1 MNKKKNGFTLIEL
14 LVTIALMLSILGI
27 AIISLVSASNRKKEE
42 AWNSVKEQI
51 ETAAVEYLNSNEYL
65 FEGLS
70 DGGIASIP
78 LQTLV
83 ELDYINKVTDPRTGK
98 ALNECNYVEVTKSKY
113 KYNATYKDSDDKSC
127 TTGSELTITEPG
139 APTLNVD
146 VTELSIKKLISDTVW
161 YKDGAKFDAST
172 DKGASIKSC
181 YTTSD
186 SDCDPKNDN
195 SSLELDYT
203 GKSKISKIRACFK
216 ATNNSNKSTKKCVS
230 VSVDNTAPT
239 CTVSSSENG
248 WTKKDV
254 TITGECSDSGSGC
267 SSSKVTTTIKTEGK
281 KSYSPGVV
289 EDNLGHS
296 TTCGVQMVYIDK
308 TAPKITLTRNTG
320 SVTIKGE
327 ATDSLSGVASYSWD
341 SKSWTTYTKAASK
354 DDVPTYGK
362 QNTHRFYVKDKAGNL
377 AYKDIGGYKSCENTT
392 VYTSG
397 DDIAKAY
404 KWSNDSG
411 KTECKMN
418 NKLTM
423 TDVNGKKT
431 TTTGPYRRY
440 EFAEYECYCKV
451 DSYYKSKGKKYN
463 CGYAGNNN
471 ITKDTHAQNTDG
483 KYYSYIIYNNTN
495 STNGGLDSCNNK
507 NGVTVNTNV
516 QQICMNG
523 KVSGKT
529 EYHGWYWY
537 SYDPS
542 ATQRYANDTKN
553 FGWGWYINGSAKEKI
568 DVNTSIDKV
577 CAKACASKYK

>member
-42 AWNSVKEQI
+42 AWTSVKEQI
-51 ETAAVEYLNSNEYL
+51 ETAAVEYLSSNEYL

-70 DGGIASIP
+70 DETTASIP

-127 TTGSELTITEPG
+127 TTGSVLKITEPG

-146 VTELSIKKLISDTVW
+146 VTELSIKKLISNTVW

-172 DKGASIKSC
+172 DRGASITSC
-181 YTTSD
+181 YTTSN
-186 SDCDPKNDN
+186 SDCDPQNDN

-203 GKSKISKIRACFK
+203 GKSKISQIRACFK
-216 ATNNSNKSTKKCVS
+216 ATNSSNKSTKECVS
-230 VSVDNTAPT
+230 INVDNTAPT
-239 CTVSSSENG
+239 CAVSSNPNI
-248 WTKKDV
+248 WTNKDV
-254 TITGECSDSGSGC
+254 TITGKYSDSESGC

-281 KSYSPGVV
+281 KSYSPGTVT
-289 EDNLGHS
+289 DNLGHS
-296 TTCGVQMVYIDK
+296 TTCGTKTVYIDK
-308 TAPKITLTRNTG
+308 TAPKISLIRNNG
-320 SVTIKGE
+320 SVAINGE

-341 SKSWTTYTKAASK
+341 SKSWTPYTKAVSK
-354 DDVPTYGK
+354 NDVPTYGK
-362 QNTHRFYVKDKAGNL
+362 QNTHTFYVKDNAGNV
-377 AYKDIGGYKSCENTT
+377 ASKDIGGYKTCENTT

-404 KWSNDSG
+404 KWSNN
-411 KTECKMN
+411 TNECKMDK
-418 NKLTM
+418 KLTM
-423 TDVNGKKT
+423 TSTEGKT
-431 TTTGPYRRY
+431 TTITGPYRRY
-440 EFAEYECYCKV
+440 EFAEYECYCNV

-463 CGYAGNNN
+463 CGYAGKKN
-471 ITKDTHAQNTDG
+471 ITKDTHVPNSDG
-483 KYYSYIIYNNTN
+483 KYYSYIIYKN
-495 STNGGLDSCNNK
+495 SSDGLDSCNNK
-507 NGVTVNTNV
+507 NKVTVNTNV
-516 QQICMNG
+516 QRICING

-542 ATQRYANDTKN
+542 AKERDANDTKD
-553 FGWGWYINGSAKEKI
+553 FGWGWYINGSDKEKI
-568 DVNTSIDKV
+568 DINTSVNNV

>member
-42 AWNSVKEQI
+42 AWTSVKEQI
-51 ETAAVEYLNSNEYL
+51 ETAAVEYLSSNEYL

-70 DGGIASIP
+70 DETTASIP

-98 ALNECNYVEVTKSKY
+98 ALNECNYVEVTKSKH

-127 TTGSELTITEPG
+127 TTGSVLKITEPG

-146 VTELSIKKLISDTVW
+146 VTELSIKKLISNTVW

-172 DKGASIKSC
+172 DRGASITSC
-181 YTTSD
+181 YTTSN
-186 SDCDPKNDN
+186 SDCDPQNDN

-203 GKSKISKIRACFK
+203 GKSKISQIRACFK
-216 ATNNSNKSTKKCVS
+216 ATNGSSKSTKECVS
-230 VSVDNTAPT
+230 INVDNTAPT
-239 CTVSSSENG
+239 CAVSSNPNI
-248 WTKKDV
+248 WTNKDV
-254 TITGECSDSGSGC
+254 TITGKCSDSESGC
-267 SSSKVTTTIKTEGK
+267 SSSKVITTIKTEGK
-281 KSYSPGVV
+281 KSYSPGTVT
-289 EDNLGHS
+289 DNLGHS
-296 TTCGVQMVYIDK
+296 TTCGTKTVYIDK
-308 TAPKITLTRNTG
+308 TAPKISLIRNNG
-320 SVTIKGE
+320 SVAIKGE

-341 SKSWTTYTKAASK
+341 SKSWTPYTKAVSK
-354 DDVPTYGK
+354 NDVPTYGK
-362 QNTHRFYVKDKAGNL
+362 QNTHSFYVKDNAGNV
-377 AYKDIGGYKSCENTT
+377 ASKDIRGYKTCENTT

-404 KWSNDSG
+404 KWSNN
-411 KTECKMN
+411 TNECKKD
-418 NKLTM
+418 NKITM
-423 TDVNGKKT
+423 TSTEGKT
-431 TTTGPYRRY
+431 TTITGPYRRY

-463 CGYAGNNN
+463 CGYSGMKN
-471 ITKDTHAQNTDG
+471 ITKDTHVPNSDG
-483 KYYSYIIYNNTN
+483 KYYSYIIYKN
-495 STNGGLDSCNNK
+495 SSDGLDSCNNK
-507 NGVTVNTNV
+507 NKVTVNTNV
-516 QQICMNG
+516 QRICING

-542 ATQRYANDTKN
+542 AKERDANDTKD
-553 FGWGWYINGSAKEKI
+553 FGWGWYINGSDKEKI
-568 DVNTSIDKV
+568 DVNTSVNNV

>member
-42 AWNSVKEQI
+42 AWTSVKEQI
-51 ETAAVEYLNSNEYL
+51 ETAAVEYLSSNEYL

-70 DGGIASIP
+70 DETTASIP

-127 TTGSELTITEPG
+127 TTGSVLKITEPG
-139 APTLNVD
+139 VPTLNVD
-146 VTELSIKKLISDTVW
+146 VTELSIKKLIRSTVW

-172 DKGASIKSC
+172 DRGASITSC
-181 YTTSD
+181 YTTSN
-186 SDCDPKNDN
+186 SDCDPQNDN

-203 GKSKISKIRACFK
+203 GKSKISQIRACFK
-216 ATNNSNKSTKKCVS
+216 ATNSSSKSTKECVS
-230 VSVDNTAPT
+230 INVDNTAPT
-239 CTVSSSENG
+239 CAVSSNPNI
-248 WTKKDV
+248 WTNKDV
-254 TITGECSDSGSGC
+254 TITGKCSDSESGC
-267 SSSKVTTTIKTEGK
+267 SSSKVITTIKTEGK
-281 KSYSPGVV
+281 KSYSPGTVT
-289 EDNLGHS
+289 DNLGHS
-296 TTCGVQMVYIDK
+296 TTCGTKTVYIDK
-308 TAPKITLTRNTG
+308 TAPKISLIRNNG
-320 SVTIKGE
+320 SVAINGE

-341 SKSWTTYTKAASK
+341 RKSWASYTKAVSK
-354 DDVPTYGK
+354 NDVPTYGK
-362 QNTHRFYVKDKAGNL
+362 QNTHTFYVKDKAGNV
-377 AYKDIGGYKSCENTT
+377 ASKDIRGYKTCENTT

-404 KWSNDSG
+404 KWSNN
-411 KTECKMN
+411 TNECKKD
-418 NKLTM
+418 NKITM
-423 TDVNGKKT
+423 TSTEGKT
-431 TTTGPYRRY
+431 TTITGPYRRY

-463 CGYAGNNN
+463 CGYSGMKN
-471 ITKDTHAQNTDG
+471 ITKDTHVPNSDG
-483 KYYSYIIYNNTN
+483 KYYSYIIYKN
-495 STNGGLDSCNNK
+495 SSDGLDSCNNK
-507 NGVTVNTNV
+507 NKVTVNTNV
-516 QQICMNG
+516 QRICING
-523 KVSGKT
+523 KVSGKA

-542 ATQRYANDTKN
+542 AKERDANDTKD
-553 FGWGWYINGSAKEKI
+553 FGWGWYINGSDKEKI
-568 DVNTSIDKV
+568 DVNTSIDRV

>member
-27 AIISLVSASNRKKEE
+27 AIISLLSASNRKKEE
-42 AWNSVKEQI
+42 AWTSVKEQI
-51 ETAAVEYLNSNEYL
+51 ETAAVEYLSSNEYL

-70 DGGIASIP
+70 DEATASIP

-127 TTGSELTITEPG
+127 TTGSVLKITEPG

-146 VTELSIKKLISDTVW
+146 VTELSIKKLISNTVW

-172 DKGASIKSC
+172 DRGASITSC
-181 YTTSD
+181 YTTSN
-186 SDCDPKNDN
+186 SDCDPQNDN

-203 GKSKISKIRACFK
+203 GKSKISQIRACFK
-216 ATNNSNKSTKKCVS
+216 ATNSSSKSTKECVS
-230 VSVDNTAPT
+230 ISVDNTAPT
-239 CTVSSSENG
+239 CAVSSNPNI
-248 WTKKDV
+248 WTNKDV
-254 TITGECSDSGSGC
+254 TITGKCSDSESGC
-267 SSSKVTTTIKTEGK
+267 SSSKVITTIKTEGK
-281 KSYSPGVV
+281 KSYSPGTVT
-289 EDNLGHS
+289 DNLGHS
-296 TTCGVQMVYIDK
+296 TTCGTKTVYIDK
-308 TAPKITLTRNTG
+308 TAPKISLIRNNG
-320 SVTIKGE
+320 SVAIKGE

-341 SKSWTTYTKAASK
+341 SKSWTPYTKAVSK
-354 DDVPTYGK
+354 NDVPTYGK
-362 QNTHRFYVKDKAGNL
+362 QNTHSFYVKDNAGNV
-377 AYKDIGGYKSCENTT
+377 ASKDIRGYKTCENTT

-404 KWSNDSG
+404 KWSNN
-411 KTECKMN
+411 TNECKKD
-418 NKLTM
+418 NKITM
-423 TDVNGKKT
+423 TSTEGKT
-431 TTTGPYRRY
+431 TTITGPYRRY

-463 CGYAGNNN
+463 CGYSGMKN
-471 ITKDTHAQNTDG
+471 ITKDTHVPNSDG
-483 KYYSYIIYNNTN
+483 KYYSYIIYKN
-495 STNGGLDSCNNK
+495 SSDGLDSCNNK
-507 NGVTVNTNV
+507 NKVTVNTNV
-516 QQICMNG
+516 QRICING

-542 ATQRYANDTKN
+542 AKERDANDTKD
-553 FGWGWYINGSAKEKI
+553 FGWGWYINGSDKEKI
-568 DVNTSIDKV
+568 DVNTSVNNV

>member
-42 AWNSVKEQI
+42 AWTSVKEQI
-51 ETAAVEYLNSNEYL
+51 ETAAVEYLSSNEYL

-70 DGGIASIP
+70 DETTASIP

-127 TTGSELTITEPG
+127 TTGSVLKITEPG

-146 VTELSIKKLISDTVW
+146 VTELSIKKLISKTVW

-172 DKGASIKSC
+172 DRGASITSC
-181 YTTSD
+181 YTTSKG
-186 SDCDPKNDN
+186 DCEPQNDN

-203 GKSKISKIRACFK
+203 GKSKISQIRACFK
-216 ATNNSNKSTKKCVS
+216 STNSSNKSTKECVS
-230 VSVDNTAPT
+230 ISVDNTAPT
-239 CTVSSSENG
+239 CAVSSNPNI
-248 WTKKDV
+248 WTNKDV
-254 TITGECSDSGSGC
+254 TITGMCSDSQSGC
-267 SSSKVTTTIKTEGK
+267 RSSKVITTIKTEGK
-281 KSYSPGVV
+281 KSYSPGTVT
-289 EDNLGHS
+289 DNLGHS
-296 TTCGVQMVYIDK
+296 TTCGTKTVYIDK
-308 TAPKITLTRNTG
+308 TAPKISLIRNNG
-320 SVTIKGE
+320 SVAINGE

-341 SKSWTTYTKAASK
+341 SKSWTPYTKAVSK
-354 DDVPTYGK
+354 NDVPTYGK
-362 QNTHRFYVKDKAGNL
+362 QNTHTFYVKDNAGNV
-377 AYKDIGGYKSCENTT
+377 ASKDIGGYKTCENTT

-404 KWSNDSG
+404 KWSNN
-411 KTECKMN
+411 TNECKKD
-418 NKLTM
+418 NKITM
-423 TDVNGKKT
+423 TSTEGKT
-431 TTTGPYRRY
+431 TTITGPYRRY

-463 CGYAGNNN
+463 CGYSGMKN
-471 ITKDTHAQNTDG
+471 ITKDTHVPNSDG
-483 KYYSYIIYNNTN
+483 KYYSYIIYKN
-495 STNGGLDSCNNK
+495 SSDGLDSCNNK
-507 NGVTVNTNV
+507 NKVTVNTNV
-516 QQICMNG
+516 QRICING

-542 ATQRYANDTKN
+542 AKERDANDTKD
-553 FGWGWYINGSAKEKI
+553 FGWGWYINGSDKEKI
-568 DVNTSIDKV
+568 DINTSVNNV

>member
-42 AWNSVKEQI
+42 AWTSVKEQI
-51 ETAAVEYLNSNEYL
+51 ETAAVEYLSSNEYL

-70 DGGIASIP
+70 DETTASIP

-127 TTGSELTITEPG
+127 TTGSVLKITEPG

-146 VTELSIKKLISDTVW
+146 VTELSIKKLIRSTVW

-172 DKGASIKSC
+172 DRGASITSC
-181 YTTSD
+181 YTTSN
-186 SDCDPKNDN
+186 SDCDPQNDN

-203 GKSKISKIRACFK
+203 GKSKISQIRACFK
-216 ATNNSNKSTKKCVS
+216 ATNSSSKSTKECVS
-230 VSVDNTAPT
+230 INVDNTAPT
-239 CTVSSSENG
+239 CAVSSNPNI
-248 WTKKDV
+248 WTNKDV
-254 TITGECSDSGSGC
+254 TITGKCSDSESGC
-267 SSSKVTTTIKTEGK
+267 SSSKVITTIKTEGK
-281 KSYSPGVV
+281 KSYSPGTVT
-289 EDNLGHS
+289 DNLGHS
-296 TTCGVQMVYIDK
+296 TTCGTKTVYIDK
-308 TAPKITLTRNTG
+308 TAPKISLIRNNG
-320 SVTIKGE
+320 SVAINGE

-341 SKSWTTYTKAASK
+341 RKSWASYTKAVSK
-354 DDVPTYGK
+354 NDVPTYGK
-362 QNTHRFYVKDKAGNL
+362 QNTHTFYVKDKAGNV
-377 AYKDIGGYKSCENTT
+377 ASKDIRGYKTCENTT

-404 KWSNDSG
+404 KWSNN
-411 KTECKMN
+411 TNECKKD
-418 NKLTM
+418 NKITM
-423 TDVNGKKT
+423 TSTEGKT
-431 TTTGPYRRY
+431 TTITGPYRRY

-463 CGYAGNNN
+463 CGYSGMKN
-471 ITKDTHAQNTDG
+471 ITKDTHVPNSDG
-483 KYYSYIIYNNTN
+483 KYYSYIIYKN
-495 STNGGLDSCNNK
+495 SSDGLDSCNNK
-507 NGVTVNTNV
+507 NKVTVNTNV
-516 QQICMNG
+516 QRICING

-542 ATQRYANDTKN
+542 AKERDANDTKD
-553 FGWGWYINGSAKEKI
+553 FGWGWYINGSDKEKI
-568 DVNTSIDKV
+568 DVNTSVNNV

>member
-42 AWNSVKEQI
+42 AWTSVKEQI
-51 ETAAVEYLNSNEYL
+51 ETAAVEYLSSNEYL

-70 DGGIASIP
+70 DETTASIP

-127 TTGSELTITEPG
+127 TTGSVLKITEPG

-146 VTELSIKKLISDTVW
+146 VTELSIKKLIRSTVW

-172 DKGASIKSC
+172 DRGASITSC
-181 YTTSD
+181 YTTSN
-186 SDCDPKNDN
+186 SDCDPQNDN

-203 GKSKISKIRACFK
+203 GKSKISQIRACFK
-216 ATNNSNKSTKKCVS
+216 ATNSSSKSTKECVS
-230 VSVDNTAPT
+230 INVDNTAPT
-239 CTVSSSENG
+239 CAVSSNPNI
-248 WTKKDV
+248 WTNKDV
-254 TITGECSDSGSGC
+254 TITGKCSDSESGC
-267 SSSKVTTTIKTEGK
+267 SSSKVITTIKTEGK
-281 KSYSPGVV
+281 KSYSPGTVT
-289 EDNLGHS
+289 DNLGHS
-296 TTCGVQMVYIDK
+296 TTCGTKTVYIDK
-308 TAPKITLTRNTG
+308 TAPKISLIRNNG
-320 SVTIKGE
+320 SVAINGE

-341 SKSWTTYTKAASK
+341 RKSWASYTKAVSK
-354 DDVPTYGK
+354 NDVPTYGK
-362 QNTHRFYVKDKAGNL
+362 QNTHTFYVKDKAGNV
-377 AYKDIGGYKSCENTT
+377 ASKDIRGYKTCENTT

-404 KWSNDSG
+404 KWSNNMN
-411 KTECKMN
+411 ECKKD
-418 NKLTM
+418 NKITM
-423 TDVNGKKT
+423 TSTEGKT
-431 TTTGPYRRY
+431 TTITGPYRRY

-463 CGYAGNNN
+463 CGYSGMKN
-471 ITKDTHAQNTDG
+471 ITKDTHVPNSDG
-483 KYYSYIIYNNTN
+483 KYYSYIIYKN
-495 STNGGLDSCNNK
+495 SSDGLDSCNNK
-507 NGVTVNTNV
+507 NKVTVNTNV
-516 QQICMNG
+516 QRICING

-542 ATQRYANDTKN
+542 AKERDANDTKD
-553 FGWGWYINGSAKEKI
+553 FGWGWYINGSDKEKI
-568 DVNTSIDKV
+568 DVNTSVNNV

>member
-42 AWNSVKEQI
+42 AWTSVKEQI
-51 ETAAVEYLNSNEYL
+51 ETAAVEYLSSNEYL

-70 DGGIASIP
+70 DETTASIP

-127 TTGSELTITEPG
+127 TTGSVLKITEPG

-146 VTELSIKKLISDTVW
+146 VTELSIKKLISNTVW

-172 DKGASIKSC
+172 DRGASITSC
-181 YTTSD
+181 YTTSN
-186 SDCDPKNDN
+186 SDCDPQNDN

-203 GKSKISKIRACFK
+203 GKSKISQIRACFK
-216 ATNNSNKSTKKCVS
+216 ATNSSSKSTKECVS
-230 VSVDNTAPT
+230 INVDNTAPT
-239 CTVSSSENG
+239 CAVSSNPNI
-248 WTKKDV
+248 WTNKDV
-254 TITGECSDSGSGC
+254 TITGKCSDSESGC
-267 SSSKVTTTIKTEGK
+267 SSSKVITTIKTEGK
-281 KSYSPGVV
+281 KSYSPGTVT
-289 EDNLGHS
+289 DNLGHS
-296 TTCGVQMVYIDK
+296 TTCGTKTVYIDK
-308 TAPKITLTRNTG
+308 TAPKISLIRNNG
-320 SVTIKGE
+320 SIAIKGE

-341 SKSWTTYTKAASK
+341 SKSWTPYTKAVSK
-354 DDVPTYGK
+354 NDVPTYGK
-362 QNTHRFYVKDKAGNL
+362 QNTHTFYVKDNAGNV
-377 AYKDIGGYKSCENTT
+377 ASKDIRGYKTCENTT

-404 KWSNDSG
+404 KWSNN
-411 KTECKMN
+411 TNECKKD
-418 NKLTM
+418 NKITM
-423 TDVNGKKT
+423 TSTEGKT
-431 TTTGPYRRY
+431 TTITGPYRRY

-463 CGYAGNNN
+463 CGYSGMKN
-471 ITKDTHAQNTDG
+471 ITKDTHVPNSDG
-483 KYYSYIIYNNTN
+483 KYYSYIIYKN
-495 STNGGLDSCNNK
+495 SSDGLDSCNNK
-507 NGVTVNTNV
+507 NKVTVNTNV
-516 QQICMNG
+516 QRICING

-542 ATQRYANDTKN
+542 AKERDANDTKD
-553 FGWGWYINGSAKEKI
+553 FGWGWYINGSDKEKI
-568 DVNTSIDKV
+568 DINTSVNNV

>member
-42 AWNSVKEQI
+42 AWTSVKEQI
-51 ETAAVEYLNSNEYL
+51 ETAAVEYLSSNEYL

-70 DGGIASIP
+70 DETTASIP

-127 TTGSELTITEPG
+127 TTGSVLKITEPG

-146 VTELSIKKLISDTVW
+146 VTELSIKKLIRSTVW

-172 DKGASIKSC
+172 DRGASITSC
-181 YTTSD
+181 YTTSN
-186 SDCDPKNDN
+186 SDCDPQNDN

-203 GKSKISKIRACFK
+203 GKSKISQIRACFK
-216 ATNNSNKSTKKCVS
+216 ATNSSSKSTKQCVS
-230 VSVDNTAPT
+230 INVDNTAPT
-239 CTVSSSENG
+239 YAVSSNPNI
-248 WTKKDV
+248 WTNKDV
-254 TITGECSDSGSGC
+254 TITGKCSDSESGC
-267 SSSKVTTTIKTEGK
+267 SSSKVITTIKTEGK
-281 KSYSPGVV
+281 KSYSPGTVT
-289 EDNLGHS
+289 DNLGHS
-296 TTCGVQMVYIDK
+296 TTCGTKTVYIDK
-308 TAPKITLTRNTG
+308 TAPKISLIRNNG
-320 SVTIKGE
+320 SVAINGE

-341 SKSWTTYTKAASK
+341 RKSWASYTKAVSK
-354 DDVPTYGK
+354 NDVPTYGK
-362 QNTHRFYVKDKAGNL
+362 QNTHTFYVKDKAGNV
-377 AYKDIGGYKSCENTT
+377 ASKDIRGYKTCENTT

-404 KWSNDSG
+404 KWSNN
-411 KTECKMN
+411 TNECKKD
-418 NKLTM
+418 NKITM
-423 TDVNGKKT
+423 TSTEGKT
-431 TTTGPYRRY
+431 TTITGPYRRY

-463 CGYAGNNN
+463 CGYSGMKN
-471 ITKDTHAQNTDG
+471 ITKDTHVPNSDG
-483 KYYSYIIYNNTN
+483 KYYSYIIYKN
-495 STNGGLDSCNNK
+495 SSDGLDSCNNK
-507 NGVTVNTNV
+507 NKVTVNTNV
-516 QQICMNG
+516 QRICING
-523 KVSGKT
+523 KVSGKA

-542 ATQRYANDTKN
+542 AKERDANDTKD
-553 FGWGWYINGSAKEKI
+553 FGWGWYINGSDKEKI
-568 DVNTSIDKV
+568 DVNTSIDRV

>member
-42 AWNSVKEQI
+42 AWTSVKEQI
-51 ETAAVEYLNSNEYL
+51 ETAAVEYLSSNEYL

-70 DGGIASIP
+70 DETTASIP

-127 TTGSELTITEPG
+127 TTGSVLKITSPG

-146 VTELSIKKLISDTVW
+146 VTELSIKKLIRSTVW

-172 DKGASIKSC
+172 DRGASITSC
-181 YTTSD
+181 YTTSN
-186 SDCDPKNDN
+186 SDCDPQNDN

-203 GKSKISKIRACFK
+203 GKSKISQIRACFK
-216 ATNNSNKSTKKCVS
+216 ATNSSSKSTKECVS
-230 VSVDNTAPT
+230 INVDNTAPT
-239 CTVSSSENG
+239 CAVSSNPNI
-248 WTKKDV
+248 WTNKDV
-254 TITGECSDSGSGC
+254 TITGKCSDSESGC
-267 SSSKVTTTIKTEGK
+267 SSSKVITTIKTEGK
-281 KSYSPGVV
+281 KSYSPGTVT
-289 EDNLGHS
+289 DNLGHS
-296 TTCGVQMVYIDK
+296 TTCGTKTVYIDK
-308 TAPKITLTRNTG
+308 TAPKISLIRNNG
-320 SVTIKGE
+320 SVAINGE

-341 SKSWTTYTKAASK
+341 RKSWASYTKAVSK
-354 DDVPTYGK
+354 NDVPTYGK
-362 QNTHRFYVKDKAGNL
+362 QNTHTFYVKDKAGNV
-377 AYKDIGGYKSCENTT
+377 ASKDIRGYKTCENTT

-404 KWSNDSG
+404 KWSNN
-411 KTECKMN
+411 TNECKKD
-418 NKLTM
+418 NKITM
-423 TDVNGKKT
+423 TSTEGKT
-431 TTTGPYRRY
+431 TTITGPYRRY

-463 CGYAGNNN
+463 CGYSGMKN
-471 ITKDTHAQNTDG
+471 ITKDTHVPNSDG
-483 KYYSYIIYNNTN
+483 KYYSYIIYKN
-495 STNGGLDSCNNK
+495 SSDGLDSCNNK
-507 NGVTVNTNV
+507 NKVTVNTNV
-516 QQICMNG
+516 QRICING
-523 KVSGKT
+523 KVSGKA

-542 ATQRYANDTKN
+542 AKERDANDTKD
-553 FGWGWYINGSAKEKI
+553 FGWGWYINGSDKEKI
-568 DVNTSIDKV
+568 DVNTSIDRV

>member
-27 AIISLVSASNRKKEE
+27 AIISLLSASNRKKEE
-42 AWNSVKEQI
+42 AWTSVKEQI
-51 ETAAVEYLNSNEYL
+51 ETAAVEYLSSNEYL

-70 DGGIASIP
+70 DETTASIP

-127 TTGSELTITEPG
+127 TTGSVLKITEPG
-139 APTLNVD
+139 AQTLNVD
-146 VTELSIKKLISDTVW
+146 VTELSIKKLIRKTVW

-172 DKGASIKSC
+172 DRGASITSC
-181 YTTSD
+181 YTTSN
-186 SDCDPKNDN
+186 SDCDPQNDN

-203 GKSKISKIRACFK
+203 GKSKISQIRACFK
-216 ATNNSNKSTKKCVS
+216 ATNSSSKSTKECVS
-230 VSVDNTAPT
+230 INVDNTAPT
-239 CTVSSSENG
+239 CAVSSNPNI
-248 WTKKDV
+248 WTNKDV
-254 TITGECSDSGSGC
+254 TITGKCSDSESGC
-267 SSSKVTTTIKTEGK
+267 SSSKVITTIKTEGK
-281 KSYSPGVV
+281 KSYSPGTVT
-289 EDNLGHS
+289 DNLGHS
-296 TTCGVQMVYIDK
+296 TTCGTKTVYIDK
-308 TAPKITLTRNTG
+308 TAPKISLIRNNG
-320 SVTIKGE
+320 SVAINGE

-341 SKSWTTYTKAASK
+341 SKSWTPYTKAVSK
-354 DDVPTYGK
+354 NDVPTYGK
-362 QNTHRFYVKDKAGNL
+362 QNTHTFYVKDNAGNV
-377 AYKDIGGYKSCENTT
+377 ASKDIGGYKTCENTT

-404 KWSNDSG
+404 KWSNN
-411 KTECKMN
+411 TNECKKD
-418 NKLTM
+418 NKIIM
-423 TDVNGKKT
+423 TSTEGKT
-431 TTTGPYRRY
+431 TTITGPYRRY

-463 CGYAGNNN
+463 CGYSGMKN
-471 ITKDTHAQNTDG
+471 ITKDTHVPNSDG
-483 KYYSYIIYNNTN
+483 KYYSYIIYKN
-495 STNGGLDSCNNK
+495 SSDGLDSCNNK
-507 NGVTVNTNV
+507 NKVTVNTNV
-516 QQICMNG
+516 QRICING

-542 ATQRYANDTKN
+542 AKERDANDTKD
-553 FGWGWYINGSAKEKI
+553 FGWGWYINGSDKEKI
-568 DVNTSIDKV
+568 DVNTSVNNV

>member
-42 AWNSVKEQI
+42 AWTSVKEQI
-51 ETAAVEYLNSNEYL
+51 ETAAVEYLSSKEYL

-70 DGGIASIP
+70 DETTASIP

-127 TTGSELTITEPG
+127 TTGSVLKITEPG

-146 VTELSIKKLISDTVW
+146 VTELSIKKLISNTVW

-172 DKGASIKSC
+172 DRGASITSC
-181 YTTSD
+181 YTTSNG
-186 SDCDPKNDN
+186 DCDPQNDN

-203 GKSKISKIRACFK
+203 GKSKISQIRACFK
-216 ATNNSNKSTKKCVS
+216 ATNSSSKSTKECVS
-230 VSVDNTAPT
+230 INVDNTAPT
-239 CTVSSSENG
+239 CAVSSNPNI
-248 WTKKDV
+248 WTNKDV
-254 TITGECSDSGSGC
+254 TITGKCSDSESGC

-281 KSYSPGVV
+281 KSYSPGTVT
-289 EDNLGHS
+289 DNLGHS
-296 TTCGVQMVYIDK
+296 TTCGTKTVYIDK
-308 TAPKITLTRNTG
+308 TAPKISLIRNNG
-320 SVTIKGE
+320 SVAINGE

-341 SKSWTTYTKAASK
+341 SKSWTPYTKAVSK
-354 DDVPTYGK
+354 NDVPTYGK
-362 QNTHRFYVKDKAGNL
+362 QNTHSFYVKDNAGNV
-377 AYKDIGGYKSCENTT
+377 ASKDIRGYKTCENTT

-404 KWSNDSG
+404 KWSNN
-411 KTECKMN
+411 TNECKKD
-418 NKLTM
+418 NKITM
-423 TDVNGKKT
+423 TSTEGKT
-431 TTTGPYRRY
+431 TTITGPYRRY

-463 CGYAGNNN
+463 CGYSGMKN
-471 ITKDTHAQNTDG
+471 ITKDTHVPNSDG
-483 KYYSYIIYNNTN
+483 KYYSYIIYKN
-495 STNGGLDSCNNK
+495 SSDGLDSCNNK
-507 NGVTVNTNV
+507 NKVTVNTNV
-516 QQICMNG
+516 QRICING
-523 KVSGKT
+523 KVSGKA

-542 ATQRYANDTKN
+542 AKERDANDTKD
-553 FGWGWYINGSAKEKI
+553 FGWGWYINGSDKEKI
-568 DVNTSIDKV
+568 DINTSVNNV

>member
-42 AWNSVKEQI
+42 AWTSVKEQI
-51 ETAAVEYLNSNEYL
+51 ETAAVEYLSSNEYL

-70 DGGIASIP
+70 DETTASIP

-98 ALNECNYVEVTKSKY
+98 ALNECNYVEVTKSKH

-127 TTGSELTITEPG
+127 TTGSVLKITEPG

-146 VTELSIKKLISDTVW
+146 VTELSIKKLISNTVW

-172 DKGASIKSC
+172 DRGASITSC
-181 YTTSD
+181 YTTSN
-186 SDCDPKNDN
+186 SDCDPQNDN

-203 GKSKISKIRACFK
+203 GKSKISQIRACFK
-216 ATNNSNKSTKKCVS
+216 ATNSSSKSTKECVS
-230 VSVDNTAPT
+230 INVDNTAPT
-239 CTVSSSENG
+239 CAVSSNPNI
-248 WTKKDV
+248 WTNKDV
-254 TITGECSDSGSGC
+254 TITGKCSDSESGC
-267 SSSKVTTTIKTEGK
+267 SSSKVITTIKTEGK
-281 KSYSPGVV
+281 KSYSPGTVT
-289 EDNLGHS
+289 DNLGHS
-296 TTCGVQMVYIDK
+296 TTCGTKTVYIDK
-308 TAPKITLTRNTG
+308 TAPKISLIRNNG
-320 SVTIKGE
+320 SVAIKGE

-341 SKSWTTYTKAASK
+341 SKSWTPYTKAVSK
-354 DDVPTYGK
+354 NDVPTYGK
-362 QNTHRFYVKDKAGNL
+362 QNTHSFYVKDNAGNV
-377 AYKDIGGYKSCENTT
+377 ASKDIRGYKTCENTT

-404 KWSNDSG
+404 KWSNN
-411 KTECKMN
+411 TNECKKD
-418 NKLTM
+418 NKITM
-423 TDVNGKKT
+423 TSTEGKT
-431 TTTGPYRRY
+431 TTITGPYRRY

-463 CGYAGNNN
+463 CGYSGMKN
-471 ITKDTHAQNTDG
+471 ITKDTHVPNSDG
-483 KYYSYIIYNNTN
+483 KYYSYIIYKN
-495 STNGGLDSCNNK
+495 SSDGLDSCNNK
-507 NGVTVNTNV
+507 NKVTVNTNV
-516 QQICMNG
+516 QRICING

-542 ATQRYANDTKN
+542 AKERDANDTKD
-553 FGWGWYINGSAKEKI
+553 FGWGWYINGSDKEKI
-568 DVNTSIDKV
+568 DVNTSVNNV

>member
-42 AWNSVKEQI
+42 AWTSVKEQI
-51 ETAAVEYLNSNEYL
+51 ETAAVEYLSSNESL

-70 DGGIASIP
+70 DETTASIP

-127 TTGSELTITEPG
+127 TTGSVLKITEPG

-146 VTELSIKKLISDTVW
+146 VTELSIKKLIRSTVW

-172 DKGASIKSC
+172 DRGASITSC
-181 YTTSD
+181 YTTSN
-186 SDCDPKNDN
+186 SDCDPQNDN

-203 GKSKISKIRACFK
+203 GKSKISQIRACFK
-216 ATNNSNKSTKKCVS
+216 ATNSSSKSTKECVS
-230 VSVDNTAPT
+230 INVDNTAPT
-239 CTVSSSENG
+239 CAVSSNPNI
-248 WTKKDV
+248 WTNKDV
-254 TITGECSDSGSGC
+254 TITGKCSDSESGC
-267 SSSKVTTTIKTEGK
+267 SSSKVITTIKTEGK
-281 KSYSPGVV
+281 KSYSPGTVT
-289 EDNLGHS
+289 DNLGHS
-296 TTCGVQMVYIDK
+296 TTCGTKTVYIDK
-308 TAPKITLTRNTG
+308 TAPKISLIRNNG
-320 SVTIKGE
+320 SVAIKGE

-341 SKSWTTYTKAASK
+341 SKSWTPYTKAVSK
-354 DDVPTYGK
+354 NDVPTYGK
-362 QNTHRFYVKDKAGNL
+362 QNTHSFYVKDNAGNV
-377 AYKDIGGYKSCENTT
+377 ASKDIRGYKTCENTT

-404 KWSNDSG
+404 KWSNN
-411 KTECKMN
+411 TNECKKD
-418 NKLTM
+418 NKITM
-423 TDVNGKKT
+423 TSTEGKT
-431 TTTGPYRRY
+431 TTITGPYRRY

-463 CGYAGNNN
+463 CGYSGMKN
-471 ITKDTHAQNTDG
+471 ITKDTHVPNSDG
-483 KYYSYIIYNNTN
+483 KYYSYIIYKN
-495 STNGGLDSCNNK
+495 SSDGLDSCNNK
-507 NGVTVNTNV
+507 NKVTVNTNV
-516 QQICMNG
+516 QRICING

-542 ATQRYANDTKN
+542 AKERDANDTKD
-553 FGWGWYINGSAKEKI
+553 FGWGWYINGSDKEKI
-568 DVNTSIDKV
+568 DVNTSVNNV

>member
-42 AWNSVKEQI
+42 AWTSVKEQI
-51 ETAAVEYLNSNEYL
+51 ETAAVEYLSSNEYL

-70 DGGIASIP
+70 DETTASIP

-127 TTGSELTITEPG
+127 TTGSVLKITEPG

-146 VTELSIKKLISDTVW
+146 VTELSIKKLISKTVW

-172 DKGASIKSC
+172 DRGASITSC
-181 YTTSD
+181 YTTSN
-186 SDCDPKNDN
+186 SDCDPQNDN

-203 GKSKISKIRACFK
+203 GKSKISQIRACFK
-216 ATNNSNKSTKKCVS
+216 ATNSSSKSTKECVS
-230 VSVDNTAPT
+230 INVDNTAPT
-239 CTVSSSENG
+239 CAVSSNPNI
-248 WTKKDV
+248 WTNKDV
-254 TITGECSDSGSGC
+254 TITGKCSDSESGC
-267 SSSKVTTTIKTEGK
+267 SSSKVITTIKTEGK
-281 KSYSPGVV
+281 KSYSPGTVT
-289 EDNLGHS
+289 DNLGHS
-296 TTCGVQMVYIDK
+296 TTFGTKTVYIDK
-308 TAPKITLTRNTG
+308 TAPKISLIRNNG
-320 SVTIKGE
+320 SVAINGE
-327 ATDSLSGVASYSWD
+327 ATDSLSGVASYSLD
-341 SKSWTTYTKAASK
+341 SKSWTPYTKAVSK
-354 DDVPTYGK
+354 NDVPTYGK
-362 QNTHRFYVKDKAGNL
+362 QNTHTFYVKDNAGNV
-377 AYKDIGGYKSCENTT
+377 ASKDIGGYKTCENTT

-404 KWSNDSG
+404 KWSNN
-411 KTECKMN
+411 TNECKKD
-418 NKLTM
+418 NKIIM
-423 TDVNGKKT
+423 TSTEGKT
-431 TTTGPYRRY
+431 TTITGPYRRY

-463 CGYAGNNN
+463 CGYSGMKN
-471 ITKDTHAQNTDG
+471 ITKDTHVPNSDG
-483 KYYSYIIYNNTN
+483 KYYSYIIYKN
-495 STNGGLDSCNNK
+495 SSDGLDSCNNK
-507 NGVTVNTNV
+507 NKVTVNTNV
-516 QQICMNG
+516 QRICING

-542 ATQRYANDTKN
+542 AKERDANDTKD
-553 FGWGWYINGSAKEKI
+553 FGWGWYINGSDKEKI
-568 DVNTSIDKV
+568 DVNTSVNNV

>member
-42 AWNSVKEQI
+42 AWTSVKEQI
-51 ETAAVEYLNSNEYL
+51 ETAAVEYLSSNEYL

-70 DGGIASIP
+70 DETTASIP

-127 TTGSELTITEPG
+127 TTGSVLKITEPG

-146 VTELSIKKLISDTVW
+146 VTELSIKKLISNTVW
-161 YKDGAKFDAST
+161 YKYGAKFDAST
-172 DKGASIKSC
+172 DRGASITSC
-181 YTTSD
+181 YTTSNG
-186 SDCDPKNDN
+186 DCDPQNDN

-203 GKSKISKIRACFK
+203 GKSKISQIRACFK
-216 ATNNSNKSTKKCVS
+216 ATNSSSKSTKECVS
-230 VSVDNTAPT
+230 INVDNTAPT
-239 CTVSSSENG
+239 CAVSSNPNI
-248 WTKKDV
+248 WTNKDV
-254 TITGECSDSGSGC
+254 TITGKCSDSESGC
-267 SSSKVTTTIKTEGK
+267 SSSKVITTIKTEGK
-281 KSYSPGVV
+281 KSYSPGTVT
-289 EDNLGHS
+289 DNLGHS
-296 TTCGVQMVYIDK
+296 TTCGTKTVYIDK
-308 TAPKITLTRNTG
+308 TAPKISLIRNNG
-320 SVTIKGE
+320 SVAIKGE

-341 SKSWTTYTKAASK
+341 SKSWTPYTKAVSK
-354 DDVPTYGK
+354 NDVPTYGK
-362 QNTHRFYVKDKAGNL
+362 QNTHSFYVKDNAGNV
-377 AYKDIGGYKSCENTT
+377 ASKDIRGYKTCENTT

-404 KWSNDSG
+404 KWSNN
-411 KTECKMN
+411 TNECKKD
-418 NKLTM
+418 NKITM
-423 TDVNGKKT
+423 TSTEGKT
-431 TTTGPYRRY
+431 TTITGPYRRY

-463 CGYAGNNN
+463 CGYSGMKN
-471 ITKDTHAQNTDG
+471 ITKDTHVPNSDG
-483 KYYSYIIYNNTN
+483 KYYSYIIYKN
-495 STNGGLDSCNNK
+495 SSDGLDSCNNK
-507 NGVTVNTNV
+507 NKVTVNTNV
-516 QQICMNG
+516 QRICING

-542 ATQRYANDTKN
+542 AKERDANDTKD
-553 FGWGWYINGSAKEKI
+553 FGWGWYINGSDKEKI
-568 DVNTSIDKV
+568 DVNTSVNNV

>member
-27 AIISLVSASNRKKEE
+27 AIISLLSASNRKKDE
-42 AWNSVKEQI
+42 AWTSVKEQI
-51 ETAAVEYLNSNEYL
+51 ETAAVEYLSSNEYL

-70 DGGIASIP
+70 DETTASIP

-98 ALNECNYVEVTKSKY
+98 ALNECNYVEVTKSKH

-127 TTGSELTITEPG
+127 ITGSVLKITEPG

-146 VTELSIKKLISDTVW
+146 VTELSIKKLINKTVW

-172 DKGASIKSC
+172 DRGASITSC
-181 YTTSD
+181 YTTSKD
-186 SDCDPKNDN
+186 DCEPQNDN

-203 GKSKISKIRACFK
+203 GKSKISQIRACFK
-216 ATNNSNKSTKKCVS
+216 ATNSSNKSTKECVS
-230 VSVDNTAPT
+230 INVDNTVPT
-239 CTVSSSENG
+239 CTVSSNPNV
-248 WTKKDV
+248 WTNKDV
-254 TITGECSDSGSGC
+254 TITGKCSDSQSGC
-267 SSSKVTTTIKTEGK
+267 SSSNVTTTIKTEGK
-281 KSYSPGVV
+281 NSYSPGTVT
-289 EDNLGHS
+289 DNLGHS
-296 TTCGVQMVYIDK
+296 TTCGTKTVYIDK
-308 TAPKITLTRNTG
+308 TAPKISLIRNNG
-320 SVTIKGE
+320 SVAIKGE

-341 SKSWTTYTKAASK
+341 SKSWTPYTKAVSK
-354 DDVPTYGK
+354 NDVPTYGK
-362 QNTHRFYVKDKAGNL
+362 QNTHSFYVKDNAGNV
-377 AYKDIGGYKSCENTT
+377 ASKDIRGYKTCENTT

-404 KWSNDSG
+404 KWSNN
-411 KTECKMN
+411 TNECEKD
-418 NKLTM
+418 NKITM
-423 TDVNGKKT
+423 TSTEGKT
-431 TTTGPYRRY
+431 TTITGPYRRY

-463 CGYAGNNN
+463 CGYSGNKN
-471 ITKDTHAQNTDG
+471 ITKDTHVPNSDG
-483 KYYSYIIYNNTN
+483 KYYSYIIYKN
-495 STNGGLDSCNNK
+495 SSDGLDSCNNK
-507 NGVTVNTNV
+507 NKVTVNTNV
-516 QQICMNG
+516 QRICING

-542 ATQRYANDTKN
+542 AKERDANDTKD
-553 FGWGWYINGSAKEKI
+553 FGWGWYINGSDKEKI
-568 DVNTSIDKV
+568 DVNTSVNNV

>member
-42 AWNSVKEQI
+42 AWTSVKEQI
-51 ETAAVEYLNSNEYL
+51 ETAAVEYLSSNEYL

-70 DGGIASIP
+70 DETTASIP

-127 TTGSELTITEPG
+127 TTGSVLKITEPG

-146 VTELSIKKLISDTVW
+146 VTELSIKKLISKTVW
-161 YKDGAKFDAST
+161 YKDCAKFDAST
-172 DKGASIKSC
+172 DRGASITSC
-181 YTTSD
+181 YTTSN
-186 SDCDPKNDN
+186 SDCDPQNDN

-203 GKSKISKIRACFK
+203 GKSKISQIRACFK
-216 ATNNSNKSTKKCVS
+216 ATNSSSKSTKECVS
-230 VSVDNTAPT
+230 INVDNTAPT
-239 CTVSSSENG
+239 CAVSSNPNI
-248 WTKKDV
+248 WTNKDV
-254 TITGECSDSGSGC
+254 TITGKCSDSESGC
-267 SSSKVTTTIKTEGK
+267 SSSKVITTIKTEGK
-281 KSYSPGVV
+281 KSYSPGTVT
-289 EDNLGHS
+289 DNLGHS
-296 TTCGVQMVYIDK
+296 TTCGTKTVYIDK
-308 TAPKITLTRNTG
+308 TAPKISLIRNNG
-320 SVTIKGE
+320 SVAINGE

-341 SKSWTTYTKAASK
+341 SKSWTPYTKAVSK
-354 DDVPTYGK
+354 NDVPTYGK
-362 QNTHRFYVKDKAGNL
+362 QNTHTFYVKDNAGNV
-377 AYKDIGGYKSCENTT
+377 ASKDIGGYKTCENTT

-404 KWSNDSG
+404 KWSNN
-411 KTECKMN
+411 TNECKKD
-418 NKLTM
+418 NKIIM
-423 TDVNGKKT
+423 TSTEGKT
-431 TTTGPYRRY
+431 TTITGPYRRY

-463 CGYAGNNN
+463 CGYSGMKN
-471 ITKDTHAQNTDG
+471 ITKDTHVPNSDG
-483 KYYSYIIYNNTN
+483 KYYSYIIYKN
-495 STNGGLDSCNNK
+495 SSDGLDSCNNK
-507 NGVTVNTNV
+507 NKVTVNTNV
-516 QQICMNG
+516 QRICING

-542 ATQRYANDTKN
+542 AKERDANDTKD
-553 FGWGWYINGSAKEKI
+553 FGWGWYINGSDKEKI
-568 DVNTSIDKV
+568 DVNTSVNNV

>member
-27 AIISLVSASNRKKEE
+27 AIISLLSASNRKKEE
-42 AWNSVKEQI
+42 AWTSVKEQI
-51 ETAAVEYLNSNEYL
+51 ETAAVEYLSSNEYL

-70 DGGIASIP
+70 DETTASIP

-127 TTGSELTITEPG
+127 TTGSVLKITEPG

-146 VTELSIKKLISDTVW
+146 VTELSIKKLISNTVW

-172 DKGASIKSC
+172 DRGASITSC
-181 YTTSD
+181 YTTSNG
-186 SDCDPKNDN
+186 DCDPQNDN

-203 GKSKISKIRACFK
+203 GKSKISQIRACFK
-216 ATNNSNKSTKKCVS
+216 ATNSSSKSTKECVS
-230 VSVDNTAPT
+230 INVDNTAPT
-239 CTVSSSENG
+239 CAVSSNPNI
-248 WTKKDV
+248 WTNKDV
-254 TITGECSDSGSGC
+254 TITGKCSDSESGC

-281 KSYSPGVV
+281 KSYSPGTVT
-289 EDNLGHS
+289 DNLGHS
-296 TTCGVQMVYIDK
+296 TTCGTKTVYIDK
-308 TAPKITLTRNTG
+308 TAPKISLIRNNG
-320 SVTIKGE
+320 SVAINGE

-341 SKSWTTYTKAASK
+341 SKSWTPYTKAVSK
-354 DDVPTYGK
+354 NDVPTYGK
-362 QNTHRFYVKDKAGNL
+362 QNTHSFYVKDNAGNV
-377 AYKDIGGYKSCENTT
+377 ASKDIRGYKTCENTT

-404 KWSNDSG
+404 KWSNN
-411 KTECKMN
+411 TNECKKD
-418 NKLTM
+418 NKITM
-423 TDVNGKKT
+423 TSTEGKT
-431 TTTGPYRRY
+431 TTITGPYRRY

-463 CGYAGNNN
+463 CGYSGMKN
-471 ITKDTHAQNTDG
+471 ITKDTHVPNSDG
-483 KYYSYIIYNNTN
+483 KYYSYIIYKN
-495 STNGGLDSCNNK
+495 SSDGLDSCNNK
-507 NGVTVNTNV
+507 NKVTVNTNV
-516 QQICMNG
+516 QRICING

-542 ATQRYANDTKN
+542 AKERDANDTKD
-553 FGWGWYINGSAKEKI
+553 FGWGWYINGSDKEKI
-568 DVNTSIDKV
+568 DVNTSVNNV

>member
-42 AWNSVKEQI
+42 AWTSVKEQI
-51 ETAAVEYLNSNEYL
+51 ETAAVEYLSSNEYL

-70 DGGIASIP
+70 DETTASIP

-127 TTGSELTITEPG
+127 TTGSVLKITEPG

-146 VTELSIKKLISDTVW
+146 VTELSIKKLIRSTVW

-172 DKGASIKSC
+172 DRGASITSC
-181 YTTSD
+181 YTTSN
-186 SDCDPKNDN
+186 SDCDPQNDN

-203 GKSKISKIRACFK
+203 GKSKISQIRACFK
-216 ATNNSNKSTKKCVS
+216 ATNSSSKSTKECVS
-230 VSVDNTAPT
+230 INVDNTAPT
-239 CTVSSSENG
+239 CAVSSNPNI
-248 WTKKDV
+248 WTNKDV
-254 TITGECSDSGSGC
+254 TITGKCSDSESGC
-267 SSSKVTTTIKTEGK
+267 SSSKVITTIKTEGK
-281 KSYSPGVV
+281 KSYSPGTVT
-289 EDNLGHS
+289 DNLGHS
-296 TTCGVQMVYIDK
+296 TTCGTKTVYIDK
-308 TAPKITLTRNTG
+308 TAPKISLIRNNG
-320 SVTIKGE
+320 SVAINGE

-341 SKSWTTYTKAASK
+341 RKSWASYTKAVSK
-354 DDVPTYGK
+354 NDVPTYGK
-362 QNTHRFYVKDKAGNL
+362 QNTHTFYVKDKAGNV
-377 AYKDIGGYKSCENTT
+377 ASKDIRGYKTCENTT

-404 KWSNDSG
+404 KWSNN
-411 KTECKMN
+411 TNECKKD
-418 NKLTM
+418 NKITM
-423 TDVNGKKT
+423 TSTEGKT
-431 TTTGPYRRY
+431 TTITGPYRRY

-463 CGYAGNNN
+463 CGYSGMKN
-471 ITKDTHAQNTDG
+471 ITKDTHVPNSDG
-483 KYYSYIIYNNTN
+483 KYYSYIIYKN
-495 STNGGLDSCNNK
+495 SSDGLDSCNNK
-507 NGVTVNTNV
+507 NKVTVNTNV
-516 QQICMNG
+516 QRICING
-523 KVSGKT
+523 KVSGKA

-542 ATQRYANDTKN
+542 AKERDANDTKD
-553 FGWGWYINGSAKEKI
+553 FGWGWYINGSDKEKI
-568 DVNTSIDKV
+568 DVNTSIDRV

>member
-27 AIISLVSASNRKKEE
+27 AIISLLSASNRKKEE
-42 AWNSVKEQI
+42 AWTSVKEQI
-51 ETAAVEYLNSNEYL
+51 ETAAVEYLSSNEYL

-70 DGGIASIP
+70 DETTASIP

-127 TTGSELTITEPG
+127 TTGSVLKITEPG

-146 VTELSIKKLISDTVW
+146 VTELSIKKLISNTVW

-172 DKGASIKSC
+172 DRGASITSC
-181 YTTSD
+181 YTTSN
-186 SDCDPKNDN
+186 SDCDPQNDN

-203 GKSKISKIRACFK
+203 GKSKISQIKACFK
-216 ATNNSNKSTKKCVS
+216 ATNSSSKSTKECVS
-230 VSVDNTAPT
+230 INVDNTAPT
-239 CTVSSSENG
+239 CAVSSNPNI
-248 WTKKDV
+248 WTNKDV
-254 TITGECSDSGSGC
+254 TITGKCSDSESGC
-267 SSSKVTTTIKTEGK
+267 SSSKITTTIKTEGK
-281 KSYSPGVV
+281 NSYSPGTVT
-289 EDNLGHS
+289 DNLGHS
-296 TTCGVQMVYIDK
+296 TTCGTKTVYIDK
-308 TAPKITLTRNTG
+308 TAPKISLIRNNG
-320 SVTIKGE
+320 SVAINGE

-341 SKSWTTYTKAASK
+341 SKSWTPYTKAVSK
-354 DDVPTYGK
+354 NDVPTYGK
-362 QNTHRFYVKDKAGNL
+362 QNTHTFYVKDNAGNV
-377 AYKDIGGYKSCENTT
+377 ASKDIGGYKTCENTT

-404 KWSNDSG
+404 KWSNN
-411 KTECKMN
+411 TNECKKD
-418 NKLTM
+418 NKITM
-423 TDVNGKKT
+423 TSTEGKT
-431 TTTGPYRRY
+431 TTITGPYRRY

-463 CGYAGNNN
+463 CGYSGMKN
-471 ITKDTHAQNTDG
+471 ITKDTHVPNSDG
-483 KYYSYIIYNNTN
+483 KYYSYIIYKN
-495 STNGGLDSCNNK
+495 SSDGLDSCNNK
-507 NGVTVNTNV
+507 NKVTVNTNV
-516 QQICMNG
+516 QRICING

-542 ATQRYANDTKN
+542 AKERDANDTKD
-553 FGWGWYINGSAKEKI
+553 FGWGWYINGSDKEKI
-568 DVNTSIDKV
+568 DVNTSVNNV

>member
-27 AIISLVSASNRKKEE
+27 AIISLLSASNRKKEE
-42 AWNSVKEQI
+42 AWTSVKEQI
-51 ETAAVEYLNSNEYL
+51 ETAAVEYLSSNEYL

-70 DGGIASIP
+70 DETTASIP

-127 TTGSELTITEPG
+127 TTGSVLKITEPG

-146 VTELSIKKLISDTVW
+146 VTELSIKKLISNTVW

-172 DKGASIKSC
+172 DRGASITSC
-181 YTTSD
+181 YTTSNG
-186 SDCDPKNDN
+186 DCDPQNDN

-203 GKSKISKIRACFK
+203 GKSKISQIRACFK
-216 ATNNSNKSTKKCVS
+216 ATNSSSKSTKECVS
-230 VSVDNTAPT
+230 INVDNTAPT
-239 CTVSSSENG
+239 CAVSSNPNI
-248 WTKKDV
+248 WTNKDV
-254 TITGECSDSGSGC
+254 TITGKCSDSESGC

-281 KSYSPGVV
+281 KSYSPGTVT
-289 EDNLGHS
+289 DNLGHS
-296 TTCGVQMVYIDK
+296 TTCGTKTVYIDK
-308 TAPKITLTRNTG
+308 TAPKISLIRNNG
-320 SVTIKGE
+320 SVAINGE

-341 SKSWTTYTKAASK
+341 SKSWTPYTKAVSK
-354 DDVPTYGK
+354 NDVPTYGK
-362 QNTHRFYVKDKAGNL
+362 QNTHTFYVKDNAGNV
-377 AYKDIGGYKSCENTT
+377 ASKDIRGYKTCENTT

-404 KWSNDSG
+404 KWSNN
-411 KTECKMN
+411 TNECKKD
-418 NKLTM
+418 NKITM
-423 TDVNGKKT
+423 TSTEGKT
-431 TTTGPYRRY
+431 TTITGPYRRY

-463 CGYAGNNN
+463 CGYSGMKN
-471 ITKDTHAQNTDG
+471 ITKDTHVPNSDG
-483 KYYSYIIYNNTN
+483 KYYSYIIYKN
-495 STNGGLDSCNNK
+495 SSDGLDSCNNK
-507 NGVTVNTNV
+507 NKVTVNTNV
-516 QQICMNG
+516 QRICING
-523 KVSGKT
+523 KVSGKA

-542 ATQRYANDTKN
+542 AKERDANDTKD
-553 FGWGWYINGSAKEKI
+553 FGWGWYINGSDKEKI
-568 DVNTSIDKV
+568 DINTSVNNV

>member
-42 AWNSVKEQI
+42 AWTSVKEQI
-51 ETAAVEYLNSNEYL
+51 ETAAVEYLSSNEYL

-70 DGGIASIP
+70 DETTASIP

-127 TTGSELTITEPG
+127 TTGSVLKITEPG

-146 VTELSIKKLISDTVW
+146 VTELSIKKLISKTVW

-172 DKGASIKSC
+172 DRGASITSC
-181 YTTSD
+181 YTTSKG
-186 SDCDPKNDN
+186 DCDPKNDN

-203 GKSKISKIRACFK
+203 GKSKIRQIRACFK
-216 ATNNSNKSTKKCVS
+216 ATNSSSKSTKECVS
-230 VSVDNTAPT
+230 ISVDNTAPT
-239 CTVSSSENG
+239 CAVSSNPNI
-248 WTKKDV
+248 WTNKDV
-254 TITGECSDSGSGC
+254 TITGMCSDSESGC
-267 SSSKVTTTIKTEGK
+267 SSSKVITTIKTEGK
-281 KSYSPGVV
+281 KSYSPGTVT
-289 EDNLGHS
+289 DNLGHS
-296 TTCGVQMVYIDK
+296 TTCGTKTVYIDK
-308 TAPKITLTRNTG
+308 TAPKISLIRNNG
-320 SVTIKGE
+320 SVAIKGE

-341 SKSWTTYTKAASK
+341 SKSWTPYTKAVSK
-354 DDVPTYGK
+354 NDVPTYGK
-362 QNTHRFYVKDKAGNL
+362 QNTHSFYVKDNAGNV
-377 AYKDIGGYKSCENTT
+377 ASKDIRGYKTCENTT

-404 KWSNDSG
+404 KWSNN
-411 KTECKMN
+411 TNECKKD
-418 NKLTM
+418 NKITM
-423 TDVNGKKT
+423 TSTEGKT
-431 TTTGPYRRY
+431 TTITGPYRRY

-463 CGYAGNNN
+463 CGYSGMKN
-471 ITKDTHAQNTDG
+471 ITKDTHVPNSDG
-483 KYYSYIIYNNTN
+483 KYYSYIIYKN
-495 STNGGLDSCNNK
+495 SSDGLDSCNNK
-507 NGVTVNTNV
+507 NKVTVNTNV
-516 QQICMNG
+516 QRICING

-542 ATQRYANDTKN
+542 AKERDANDTKD
-553 FGWGWYINGSAKEKI
+553 FGWGWYINGSDKEKI
-568 DVNTSIDKV
+568 DVNTSVNNV

>member
-42 AWNSVKEQI
+42 AWTSVKEQI
-51 ETAAVEYLNSNEYL
+51 ETAAVKYLSSNEYL

-70 DGGIASIP
+70 DETTASIP

-98 ALNECNYVEVTKSKY
+98 ALNECNYVEVTKSKH

-127 TTGSELTITEPG
+127 TTGSVLKITEPG

-146 VTELSIKKLISDTVW
+146 VTELSIKKLISNTVW

-172 DKGASIKSC
+172 DRGASITSC
-181 YTTSD
+181 YTTSN
-186 SDCDPKNDN
+186 SDCDPQNDN

-203 GKSKISKIRACFK
+203 GKSKISQIRACFK
-216 ATNNSNKSTKKCVS
+216 ATNSSSKSTKECVS
-230 VSVDNTAPT
+230 INVDNTAPT
-239 CTVSSSENG
+239 CAVSSNPNI
-248 WTKKDV
+248 WTNKDV
-254 TITGECSDSGSGC
+254 TITGKCSDSESGC
-267 SSSKVTTTIKTEGK
+267 SSSKVITTIKTEGK
-281 KSYSPGVV
+281 KSYSPGTVT
-289 EDNLGHS
+289 DNLGHS
-296 TTCGVQMVYIDK
+296 TTCGTKTVYIDK
-308 TAPKITLTRNTG
+308 TAPKISLIRNNG
-320 SVTIKGE
+320 SVAIKGE

-341 SKSWTTYTKAASK
+341 SKSWTPYTKAVSK
-354 DDVPTYGK
+354 NDVPTYGK
-362 QNTHRFYVKDKAGNL
+362 QNTHSFYVKDNAGNV
-377 AYKDIGGYKSCENTT
+377 ASKDIRGYKTCENTT

-404 KWSNDSG
+404 KWSNN
-411 KTECKMN
+411 TNECKKD
-418 NKLTM
+418 NKITM
-423 TDVNGKKT
+423 TSTEGKT
-431 TTTGPYRRY
+431 TTITGPYRRY

-463 CGYAGNNN
+463 CGYSGMKN
-471 ITKDTHAQNTDG
+471 ITKDTHVPNSDG
-483 KYYSYIIYNNTN
+483 KYYSYIIYKN
-495 STNGGLDSCNNK
+495 SSDGLDSCNNK
-507 NGVTVNTNV
+507 NKVTVNTNV
-516 QQICMNG
+516 QRICING

-542 ATQRYANDTKN
+542 AKERDANDTKD
-553 FGWGWYINGSAKEKI
+553 FGWGWYINGSDKEKI
-568 DVNTSIDKV
+568 DVNTSVNNV

>member
-42 AWNSVKEQI
+42 AWTSVKEQI
-51 ETAAVEYLNSNEYL
+51 ETAAVEHLSSNEYL

-70 DGGIASIP
+70 DETTASIP

-127 TTGSELTITEPG
+127 TTGSVLKITEPG

-146 VTELSIKKLISDTVW
+146 VTELSIKKLISNTVW

-172 DKGASIKSC
+172 DRGASITSC
-181 YTTSD
+181 YTTSN
-186 SDCDPKNDN
+186 SDCDPQNDN

-203 GKSKISKIRACFK
+203 GKSKISQIRACFK
-216 ATNNSNKSTKKCVS
+216 ATNSSSKSTKECVS
-230 VSVDNTAPT
+230 INVDNTAPT
-239 CTVSSSENG
+239 CAVSSNPNI
-248 WTKKDV
+248 WTNKDV
-254 TITGECSDSGSGC
+254 TITGKCSDSESGC
-267 SSSKVTTTIKTEGK
+267 SSSKVITTIKTEGK
-281 KSYSPGVV
+281 KSYSPGTVT
-289 EDNLGHS
+289 DNLGHS
-296 TTCGVQMVYIDK
+296 TTCGTKTVYIDK
-308 TAPKITLTRNTG
+308 TAPKISLIRNNG
-320 SVTIKGE
+320 SVAINGE

-341 SKSWTTYTKAASK
+341 RKSWASYTKAVSK
-354 DDVPTYGK
+354 NDVPTYGK
-362 QNTHRFYVKDKAGNL
+362 QNTHTFYVKDKAGNV
-377 AYKDIGGYKSCENTT
+377 ASKDIRGYKTCENTT

-404 KWSNDSG
+404 KWSNN
-411 KTECKMN
+411 TNECKKD
-418 NKLTM
+418 NKITM
-423 TDVNGKKT
+423 TSTEGKT
-431 TTTGPYRRY
+431 TTITGPYRRY

-463 CGYAGNNN
+463 CGYSGMKN
-471 ITKDTHAQNTDG
+471 ITKDTHVPNSDG
-483 KYYSYIIYNNTN
+483 KYYSYIIYKN
-495 STNGGLDSCNNK
+495 SSDGLDSCNNK
-507 NGVTVNTNV
+507 NKVTVNTNV
-516 QQICMNG
+516 QRICING
-523 KVSGKT
+523 KVSGKA

-542 ATQRYANDTKN
+542 AKERDANDTKD
-553 FGWGWYINGSAKEKI
+553 FGWGWYINGSDKEKI
-568 DVNTSIDKV
+568 DVNTSIDRV

>member
-42 AWNSVKEQI
+42 AWTSVKEQI
-51 ETAAVEYLNSNEYL
+51 ETAAVKYLSSNEYL

-70 DGGIASIP
+70 DETTASIP

-127 TTGSELTITEPG
+127 TTGSVLKITEPG

-146 VTELSIKKLISDTVW
+146 VTELSIKKLIRSTVW

-172 DKGASIKSC
+172 DRGASITSC
-181 YTTSD
+181 YTTSN
-186 SDCDPKNDN
+186 SDCDPQNDN

-203 GKSKISKIRACFK
+203 GKSKISQIRACFK
-216 ATNNSNKSTKKCVS
+216 ATNSSSKSTKECVS
-230 VSVDNTAPT
+230 INVDNTAPT
-239 CTVSSSENG
+239 CAVSSNPNI
-248 WTKKDV
+248 WTNKDV
-254 TITGECSDSGSGC
+254 TITGKCSDSESGC
-267 SSSKVTTTIKTEGK
+267 SSSKVITTIKTEGK
-281 KSYSPGVV
+281 KSYSPGTVT
-289 EDNLGHS
+289 DNLGHS
-296 TTCGVQMVYIDK
+296 TTCGTKTVYIDK
-308 TAPKITLTRNTG
+308 TAPKISLIRNNG
-320 SVTIKGE
+320 SVAINGE

-341 SKSWTTYTKAASK
+341 RKSWASYTKAVSK
-354 DDVPTYGK
+354 NDVPTYGK
-362 QNTHRFYVKDKAGNL
+362 QNTHTFYVKDKAGNV
-377 AYKDIGGYKSCENTT
+377 ASKDIRGYKTCENTT

-404 KWSNDSG
+404 KWSNN
-411 KTECKMN
+411 TNECKKD
-418 NKLTM
+418 NKITM
-423 TDVNGKKT
+423 TSTEGKT
-431 TTTGPYRRY
+431 TTITGPYRRY

-463 CGYAGNNN
+463 CGYSGMKN
-471 ITKDTHAQNTDG
+471 ITKDTHVPNSDG
-483 KYYSYIIYNNTN
+483 KYYSYIIYKN
-495 STNGGLDSCNNK
+495 SSDGLDSCNNK
-507 NGVTVNTNV
+507 NKVTVNTNV
-516 QQICMNG
+516 QRICING
-523 KVSGKT
+523 KVSGKA

-542 ATQRYANDTKN
+542 AKERDANYTKD
-553 FGWGWYINGSAKEKI
+553 FGWGWYINGSDKEKI
-568 DVNTSIDKV
+568 DVNTSIDRV

>member
-42 AWNSVKEQI
+42 AWTSVKEQI
-51 ETAAVEYLNSNEYL
+51 ETAAVEYLSSNEHL

-70 DGGIASIP
+70 DETTASIP

-127 TTGSELTITEPG
+127 ITGSVLKITELG

-146 VTELSIKKLISDTVW
+146 VTELSIKKLISNTVW

-172 DKGASIKSC
+172 DRGASITSC
-181 YTTSD
+181 YTTSN
-186 SDCDPKNDN
+186 SDCDPQNDN

-203 GKSKISKIRACFK
+203 GKSKISQIRACFK
-216 ATNNSNKSTKKCVS
+216 ATNSSNKSTKECVS
-230 VSVDNTAPT
+230 INVDNTAPT
-239 CTVSSSENG
+239 CAVSSNPNI
-248 WTKKDV
+248 WTNKDV
-254 TITGECSDSGSGC
+254 TITGKCSDSESGC

-281 KSYSPGVV
+281 KSYSPGTVT
-289 EDNLGHS
+289 DNLGHS
-296 TTCGVQMVYIDK
+296 TTCGTKTVYIDK
-308 TAPKITLTRNTG
+308 TAPKISLIRNNG
-320 SVTIKGE
+320 SVAIKGE

-341 SKSWTTYTKAASK
+341 SKSWTPYTKAVSK
-354 DDVPTYGK
+354 NDVPTYGK
-362 QNTHRFYVKDKAGNL
+362 QNTHTFYVKDNAGNV
-377 AYKDIGGYKSCENTT
+377 ASKDIGGYKTCENTT

-404 KWSNDSG
+404 KWSNN
-411 KTECKMN
+411 TNECKMDK
-418 NKLTM
+418 KLTM
-423 TDVNGKKT
+423 TSTEGKT
-431 TTTGPYRRY
+431 TTITGPYRRY
-440 EFAEYECYCKV
+440 EFAEYECYCNV

-463 CGYAGNNN
+463 CGYAGKKN
-471 ITKDTHAQNTDG
+471 ITKDTHVPNSDG
-483 KYYSYIIYNNTN
+483 KYYSYIIYKN
-495 STNGGLDSCNNK
+495 SSDGLDSCNNK
-507 NGVTVNTNV
+507 NKVTVNTNV
-516 QQICMNG
+516 QRICING

-542 ATQRYANDTKN
+542 AKERDANDTMD
-553 FGWGWYINGSAKEKI
+553 FGWGWYINGSDKEKI
-568 DVNTSIDKV
+568 DINTSIDRV

>member
-42 AWNSVKEQI
+42 AWTSVKEQI
-51 ETAAVEYLNSNEYL
+51 ETAAVEYLSFNEYL

-70 DGGIASIP
+70 DETTASIP

-127 TTGSELTITEPG
+127 TTGSVLKITEPG

-146 VTELSIKKLISDTVW
+146 VTELSIKKLISNTVW
-161 YKDGAKFDAST
+161 YKEGAKFDALT
-172 DKGASIKSC
+172 DRGASITSC
-181 YTTSD
+181 YTTSN
-186 SDCDPKNDN
+186 SDCDPQNDN

-203 GKSKISKIRACFK
+203 GKSKISQIRACFK
-216 ATNNSNKSTKKCVS
+216 ATNSSNKSTKECVS
-230 VSVDNTAPT
+230 INVDNTAPT
-239 CTVSSSENG
+239 CAVSSNPNI
-248 WTKKDV
+248 WTNKDV
-254 TITGECSDSGSGC
+254 TITGKCSDSESGC
-267 SSSKVTTTIKTEGK
+267 SSSKVITTIKTEGK
-281 KSYSPGVV
+281 KSYSPGTVT
-289 EDNLGHS
+289 DNLGHS
-296 TTCGVQMVYIDK
+296 TTCGTKTVYIDK
-308 TAPKITLTRNTG
+308 TAPKISLIRNNG
-320 SVTIKGE
+320 SVAIKGE

-341 SKSWTTYTKAASK
+341 SKSWTPYTKAVSK
-354 DDVPTYGK
+354 NDVPTYGK
-362 QNTHRFYVKDKAGNL
+362 QNTHSFYVKDNAGNV
-377 AYKDIGGYKSCENTT
+377 ASKDIRGYKTCENTT

-404 KWSNDSG
+404 KWSNN
-411 KTECKMN
+411 TNECKKD
-418 NKLTM
+418 NKITM
-423 TDVNGKKT
+423 TSTEGKT
-431 TTTGPYRRY
+431 TTITGPYRRY

-463 CGYAGNNN
+463 CGYSGMKN
-471 ITKDTHAQNTDG
+471 ITKDTHVPNSDG
-483 KYYSYIIYNNTN
+483 KYYSYIIYKN
-495 STNGGLDSCNNK
+495 SSDGLDSCNNK
-507 NGVTVNTNV
+507 NKVTVNTNV
-516 QQICMNG
+516 QRICING

-542 ATQRYANDTKN
+542 AKERDANDTKD
-553 FGWGWYINGSAKEKI
+553 FGWGWYINGSDKEKI
-568 DVNTSIDKV
+568 DVNTSVNNV

>member
-42 AWNSVKEQI
+42 AWTSVKEQI
-51 ETAAVEYLNSNEYL
+51 ETAAVEYLSSNEYL

-70 DGGIASIP
+70 DETTASIP

-127 TTGSELTITEPG
+127 TTGSVLKITEPG

-146 VTELSIKKLISDTVW
+146 VTELSIKKLIRSTVW

-172 DKGASIKSC
+172 DRGASITSC
-181 YTTSD
+181 YTTSN
-186 SDCDPKNDN
+186 SDCDPQNDN

-203 GKSKISKIRACFK
+203 GKSKISQIRACFK
-216 ATNNSNKSTKKCVS
+216 ATNSSSKSTKECVS
-230 VSVDNTAPT
+230 INVDNTAPT
-239 CTVSSSENG
+239 CAVSSNPNI
-248 WTKKDV
+248 WTNKDV
-254 TITGECSDSGSGC
+254 TITGKCSDSESGC
-267 SSSKVTTTIKTEGK
+267 SSSKVITTIKTEGK
-281 KSYSPGVV
+281 KSYSPGTVT
-289 EDNLGHS
+289 DNLGHS
-296 TTCGVQMVYIDK
+296 TTCGTKTVYIDK
-308 TAPKITLTRNTG
+308 TAPKISLIRNNG
-320 SVTIKGE
+320 SVAIKGE

-341 SKSWTTYTKAASK
+341 SKSWTPYTKAVSK
-354 DDVPTYGK
+354 NDVPTYGK
-362 QNTHRFYVKDKAGNL
+362 QNTHSFYVKDNAGNV
-377 AYKDIGGYKSCENTT
+377 ASKDIRGYKTCENTT

-404 KWSNDSG
+404 KWSNN
-411 KTECKMN
+411 TNECKKD
-418 NKLTM
+418 NKITM
-423 TDVNGKKT
+423 TSTEGKT
-431 TTTGPYRRY
+431 TTITGPYRRY

-463 CGYAGNNN
+463 CGYSGMKN
-471 ITKDTHAQNTDG
+471 ITKDTHVPNSDG
-483 KYYSYIIYNNTN
+483 KYYSYIIYKN
-495 STNGGLDSCNNK
+495 SSDGLDSCNNK
-507 NGVTVNTNV
+507 NKVTVNTNV
-516 QQICMNG
+516 QRICING
-523 KVSGKT
+523 KVSGKA

-542 ATQRYANDTKN
+542 AKERDANDTKD
-553 FGWGWYINGSAKEKI
+553 FGWGWYINGSDKEKI
-568 DVNTSIDKV
+568 DVNTSVNNV

>member
-42 AWNSVKEQI
+42 AWTSVKEQI
-51 ETAAVEYLNSNEYL
+51 ETAAVEYLSSNEYL

-70 DGGIASIP
+70 DETTASIP

-127 TTGSELTITEPG
+127 TTGSVLKITEPG
-139 APTLNVD
+139 VPTLNVD
-146 VTELSIKKLISDTVW
+146 VTELSIKKLISNTVW

-172 DKGASIKSC
+172 DRGASITSC
-181 YTTSD
+181 YTTSN
-186 SDCDPKNDN
+186 SDCDPQNDN

-203 GKSKISKIRACFK
+203 GKSKISQIRACFK
-216 ATNNSNKSTKKCVS
+216 ATNSSNKSTKKCVS
-230 VSVDNTAPT
+230 INVDNTAPT
-239 CTVSSSENG
+239 CAVSSNPNI
-248 WTKKDV
+248 WTNKDV
-254 TITGECSDSGSGC
+254 TITGKCSDSESGC

-281 KSYSPGVV
+281 KSYSPGTVT
-289 EDNLGHS
+289 DNLGHS
-296 TTCGVQMVYIDK
+296 TTCGTKTVYIDK
-308 TAPKITLTRNTG
+308 TAPKISLIRNNG
-320 SVTIKGE
+320 SVAIKGE

-341 SKSWTTYTKAASK
+341 SKSWASYTKAVSK
-354 DDVPTYGK
+354 NDVPTYGK
-362 QNTHRFYVKDKAGNL
+362 QNTHTFYVKDKAGNV
-377 AYKDIGGYKSCENTT
+377 ASKDIGGYKTCENTT

-404 KWSNDSG
+404 KWSNN
-411 KTECKMN
+411 TNECKMDK
-418 NKLTM
+418 KLTM
-423 TDVNGKKT
+423 TSTEGKT
-431 TTTGPYRRY
+431 TTITGPYRRY

-463 CGYAGNNN
+463 CGYSGMKN
-471 ITKDTHAQNTDG
+471 ITKDTHVPNSDG
-483 KYYSYIIYNNTN
+483 KYYSYIIYKN
-495 STNGGLDSCNNK
+495 SSDGLDSCNNK
-507 NGVTVNTNV
+507 NKVTVNTNV
-516 QQICMNG
+516 QRICING

-542 ATQRYANDTKN
+542 AKERDANDTMD
-553 FGWGWYINGSAKEKI
+553 FGWGWYINGSDKEKI
-568 DVNTSIDKV
+568 DINTSIDRV

>member
-42 AWNSVKEQI
+42 AWTSVKEQI
-51 ETAAVEYLNSNEYL
+51 ETAAVEYLSSNEYL

-70 DGGIASIP
+70 DETTASIP

-127 TTGSELTITEPG
+127 TTGSVLKITEPG

-146 VTELSIKKLISDTVW
+146 VTELSIKKLISNTVW

-172 DKGASIKSC
+172 DRGASITSC
-181 YTTSD
+181 YTTSN
-186 SDCDPKNDN
+186 SDCDPQNDN

-203 GKSKISKIRACFK
+203 GKSKISQIRACFK
-216 ATNNSNKSTKKCVS
+216 ATNSSNKSTKECVS
-230 VSVDNTAPT
+230 INVDNTAPT
-239 CTVSSSENG
+239 CAVSSNPNI
-248 WTKKDV
+248 WTNKDV
-254 TITGECSDSGSGC
+254 TITGKCSDSESGC

-281 KSYSPGVV
+281 KSYSPGTVT
-289 EDNLGHS
+289 DNLGHS
-296 TTCGVQMVYIDK
+296 TTCGTKTVYIDK
-308 TAPKITLTRNTG
+308 TAPKISLIRNNG
-320 SVTIKGE
+320 SVAINGE

-341 SKSWTTYTKAASK
+341 SKSWTPYTKAVSK
-354 DDVPTYGK
+354 NDVPTYGK
-362 QNTHRFYVKDKAGNL
+362 QNTHTFYVKDNAGNV
-377 AYKDIGGYKSCENTT
+377 ASKDIGGYKTCENTT

-404 KWSNDSG
+404 KWSNN
-411 KTECKMN
+411 TNECKMDK
-418 NKLTM
+418 KLTM
-423 TDVNGKKT
+423 TSTEGKT
-431 TTTGPYRRY
+431 TTITGPYRRY

-463 CGYAGNNN
+463 CGYSGMKN
-471 ITKDTHAQNTDG
+471 ITKDTHVPNSDG
-483 KYYSYIIYNNTN
+483 KYYSYIIYKN
-495 STNGGLDSCNNK
+495 SSDGLDSCNNK
-507 NGVTVNTNV
+507 NKVTVNTNV
-516 QQICMNG
+516 QRICING

-542 ATQRYANDTKN
+542 AKERDANDTMD
-553 FGWGWYINGSAKEKI
+553 FGWGWYINGSDKEKI
-568 DVNTSIDKV
+568 DVNTSIDRV

>member
-42 AWNSVKEQI
+42 AWTSVKEQI
-51 ETAAVEYLNSNEYL
+51 ETAAVEYLSSNEYL

-70 DGGIASIP
+70 DETTASIP

-127 TTGSELTITEPG
+127 TTGSVLKITEPG

-146 VTELSIKKLISDTVW
+146 VTELSIKKLISNTVW

-172 DKGASIKSC
+172 DRGASITSC
-181 YTTSD
+181 YTTSN
-186 SDCDPKNDN
+186 SDCDPQNDN

-203 GKSKISKIRACFK
+203 GKSKISQIRACFK
-216 ATNNSNKSTKKCVS
+216 ATNSSNKSTKECVS
-230 VSVDNTAPT
+230 INVDNTAPT
-239 CTVSSSENG
+239 CAVSSNPNI
-248 WTKKDV
+248 WTNKDV
-254 TITGECSDSGSGC
+254 TITGKCSDSESGC

-281 KSYSPGVV
+281 KSYSPGTVT
-289 EDNLGHS
+289 DNLGHS
-296 TTCGVQMVYIDK
+296 TTCGTKTVYIDK
-308 TAPKITLTRNTG
+308 TAPKISLIRNNG
-320 SVTIKGE
+320 SVAINGE

-341 SKSWTTYTKAASK
+341 SKSWTPYTKAVSK
-354 DDVPTYGK
+354 NDVPTYGK
-362 QNTHRFYVKDKAGNL
+362 QNTHTFYVKDNAGNV
-377 AYKDIGGYKSCENTT
+377 ASKDIGGYKTCENTT

-404 KWSNDSG
+404 KWSNN
-411 KTECKMN
+411 TNECKMDK
-418 NKLTM
+418 KLTM
-423 TDVNGKKT
+423 TSTEGKT
-431 TTTGPYRRY
+431 TTITGPYRRY
-440 EFAEYECYCKV
+440 EFAEYECYCNV

-463 CGYAGNNN
+463 CGYAGKKN
-471 ITKDTHAQNTDG
+471 ITKDTHVPNSDG
-483 KYYSYIIYNNTN
+483 KYYSYIIYKN
-495 STNGGLDSCNNK
+495 SSDGLDSCNNK
-507 NGVTVNTNV
+507 NKVTVNTNV
-516 QQICMNG
+516 QRICING

-542 ATQRYANDTKN
+542 AKERDANDTMD
-553 FGWGWYINGSAKEKI
+553 FGWGWYINGSDKEKI
-568 DVNTSIDKV
+568 DINTSIDRV

>member
-27 AIISLVSASNRKKEE
+27 AIISLLSASNRKKEE
-42 AWNSVKEQI
+42 AWTSVKEQI
-51 ETAAVEYLNSNEYL
+51 ETAAVEYLSSNEYL

-70 DGGIASIP
+70 DETTASIP

-127 TTGSELTITEPG
+127 TTGSVLKITEPG

-146 VTELSIKKLISDTVW
+146 VTELSIKKLISNTVW

-172 DKGASIKSC
+172 DRGASITSC
-181 YTTSD
+181 YTTSN
-186 SDCDPKNDN
+186 SDCDPQNDN

-203 GKSKISKIRACFK
+203 GKSKISQIKACFK
-216 ATNNSNKSTKKCVS
+216 ATNSSSKSTKECVS
-230 VSVDNTAPT
+230 INVDNTAPT
-239 CTVSSSENG
+239 CAVSSNPNI
-248 WTKKDV
+248 WTNKDV
-254 TITGECSDSGSGC
+254 TITGKCSDSESGC

-281 KSYSPGVV
+281 KSYSPGTVT
-289 EDNLGHS
+289 DNLGHS
-296 TTCGVQMVYIDK
+296 TTCGTKTVYIDK
-308 TAPKITLTRNTG
+308 TAPKISLIRNNG
-320 SVTIKGE
+320 SVAINGE

-341 SKSWTTYTKAASK
+341 SKSWTPYTKAVSK
-354 DDVPTYGK
+354 NDVPTYGK
-362 QNTHRFYVKDKAGNL
+362 QNTHSFYVKDNAGNV
-377 AYKDIGGYKSCENTT
+377 ASKDIRGYKTCENTT

-404 KWSNDSG
+404 KWSNN
-411 KTECKMN
+411 TNECKKD
-418 NKLTM
+418 NKITM
-423 TDVNGKKT
+423 TSTEGKT
-431 TTTGPYRRY
+431 TTITGPYRRY

-463 CGYAGNNN
+463 CGYSGMKN
-471 ITKDTHAQNTDG
+471 ITKDTHVPNSDG
-483 KYYSYIIYNNTN
+483 KYYSYIIYKN
-495 STNGGLDSCNNK
+495 SSDGLDSCNNK
-507 NGVTVNTNV
+507 NKVTVNTNV
-516 QQICMNG
+516 QRICING
-523 KVSGKT
+523 KVSGKA

-542 ATQRYANDTKN
+542 AKERDANDTKD
-553 FGWGWYINGSAKEKI
+553 FGWGWYINGSDKEKI
-568 DVNTSIDKV
+568 DINTSVNNV

>member
-42 AWNSVKEQI
+42 AWTSVKEQI
-51 ETAAVEYLNSNEYL
+51 ETAAVEYLSSNEYL

-70 DGGIASIP
+70 DETTASIP

-127 TTGSELTITEPG
+127 TTGSVLKITEPG

-146 VTELSIKKLISDTVW
+146 VTELSIKKLISNTVW

-172 DKGASIKSC
+172 DRGASITSC
-181 YTTSD
+181 YTTSN
-186 SDCDPKNDN
+186 SDCDPQNDN

-203 GKSKISKIRACFK
+203 GKSKISQIRACFK
-216 ATNNSNKSTKKCVS
+216 ATNSSSKSTKECVS
-230 VSVDNTAPT
+230 INVDNTAPT
-239 CTVSSSENG
+239 CAVSSNPNI
-248 WTKKDV
+248 WTNKDV
-254 TITGECSDSGSGC
+254 TITGKCSDSESGC
-267 SSSKVTTTIKTEGK
+267 SSSKVITTIKTEGK
-281 KSYSPGVV
+281 KSYSPGTVT
-289 EDNLGHS
+289 DNLGHS
-296 TTCGVQMVYIDK
+296 TTCGTKTVYIDK
-308 TAPKITLTRNTG
+308 TAPKISLIRNNG
-320 SVTIKGE
+320 SIAIKGE

-341 SKSWTTYTKAASK
+341 SKSWTPYTKAVSK
-354 DDVPTYGK
+354 NDVPTYGK
-362 QNTHRFYVKDKAGNL
+362 QNTHTFYVKDNAGNV
-377 AYKDIGGYKSCENTT
+377 ASKDIRGYKTCENTT

-404 KWSNDSG
+404 KWSNN
-411 KTECKMN
+411 TNECKKD
-418 NKLTM
+418 NKITM
-423 TDVNGKKT
+423 TSTEGKT
-431 TTTGPYRRY
+431 TTITGPYRRY

-463 CGYAGNNN
+463 CGYSGMKN
-471 ITKDTHAQNTDG
+471 ITKDTHVPNSDG
-483 KYYSYIIYNNTN
+483 KYYSYIIYKN
-495 STNGGLDSCNNK
+495 SSDGLDSCNNK
-507 NGVTVNTNV
+507 NKVTVNTNV
-516 QQICMNG
+516 QRICING

-542 ATQRYANDTKN
+542 AKERDANDTKD
-553 FGWGWYINGSAKEKI
+553 FGWGWYINGSDKEKI
-568 DVNTSIDKV
+568 DVNTSVNNV

>member
-42 AWNSVKEQI
+42 AWTSVKEQI
-51 ETAAVEYLNSNEYL
+51 ETAAVEYLSSNEHL

-70 DGGIASIP
+70 DETTASIP

-127 TTGSELTITEPG
+127 ITGSVLKITELG

-146 VTELSIKKLISDTVW
+146 VTELSIKKLISNTVW

-172 DKGASIKSC
+172 DRGASITSC
-181 YTTSD
+181 YTTSN
-186 SDCDPKNDN
+186 SDCDPQNDN

-203 GKSKISKIRACFK
+203 GKSKISQIRACFK
-216 ATNNSNKSTKKCVS
+216 ATNSSNKSTKECVS
-230 VSVDNTAPT
+230 INVDNTAPT
-239 CTVSSSENG
+239 CAVSSNPNI
-248 WTKKDV
+248 WTNKDV
-254 TITGECSDSGSGC
+254 TITGKCSDSESGC

-281 KSYSPGVV
+281 KSYSPGTVT
-289 EDNLGHS
+289 DNLGHS
-296 TTCGVQMVYIDK
+296 TTCGTKTVYIDK
-308 TAPKITLTRNTG
+308 TAPKISLIRNNG
-320 SVTIKGE
+320 SVAIKGE

-341 SKSWTTYTKAASK
+341 SKSWASYTKAVSK
-354 DDVPTYGK
+354 NDVPTYGK
-362 QNTHRFYVKDKAGNL
+362 QNTHTFYVKDKAGNV
-377 AYKDIGGYKSCENTT
+377 ASKDIGGYKTCENTT

-404 KWSNDSG
+404 KWSNN
-411 KTECKMN
+411 TNECKMDK
-418 NKLTM
+418 KLTM
-423 TDVNGKKT
+423 TSTEGKT
-431 TTTGPYRRY
+431 TTITGPYRRY
-440 EFAEYECYCKV
+440 EFAEYECYCNV

-463 CGYAGNNN
+463 CGYAGKKN
-471 ITKDTHAQNTDG
+471 ITKDTHVPNSDG
-483 KYYSYIIYNNTN
+483 KYYSYIIYKN
-495 STNGGLDSCNNK
+495 SSDGLDSCNNK
-507 NGVTVNTNV
+507 NKVTVNTNV
-516 QQICMNG
+516 QRICING

-542 ATQRYANDTKN
+542 AKERDANDTMD
-553 FGWGWYINGSAKEKI
+553 FGWGWYINGSDKEKI
-568 DVNTSIDKV
+568 DINTSIDRV

>member
-42 AWNSVKEQI
+42 AWTSVKEQI
-51 ETAAVEYLNSNEYL
+51 ETAAVEYLSSNECL

-70 DGGIASIP
+70 DETTASIP

-127 TTGSELTITEPG
+127 TTGSVLKITEPG

-146 VTELSIKKLISDTVW
+146 VTELSIKKLISKTVW

-172 DKGASIKSC
+172 DRGASITSC
-181 YTTSD
+181 YTTSN
-186 SDCDPKNDN
+186 SDCDPQNDN

-203 GKSKISKIRACFK
+203 GKSKISQIRACFK
-216 ATNNSNKSTKKCVS
+216 ATNSSSKSTKECVS
-230 VSVDNTAPT
+230 INVDNTAPT
-239 CTVSSSENG
+239 CAVSSNPNI
-248 WTKKDV
+248 WTNKDV
-254 TITGECSDSGSGC
+254 TITGKCSDSESGC
-267 SSSKVTTTIKTEGK
+267 SSSKVITTIKTEGK
-281 KSYSPGVV
+281 KSYSPGTVT
-289 EDNLGHS
+289 DNLGHS
-296 TTCGVQMVYIDK
+296 TTCGTKTVYIDK
-308 TAPKITLTRNTG
+308 TAPKISLIRNNG
-320 SVTIKGE
+320 SVAINGE

-341 SKSWTTYTKAASK
+341 SKSWTPYTKAVSK
-354 DDVPTYGK
+354 NDVPTYGK
-362 QNTHRFYVKDKAGNL
+362 QNTHTFYVKDNAGNV
-377 AYKDIGGYKSCENTT
+377 ASKDIGGYKTCENTT

-404 KWSNDSG
+404 KWSNN
-411 KTECKMN
+411 TNECKKD
-418 NKLTM
+418 NKIIM
-423 TDVNGKKT
+423 TSTEGKT
-431 TTTGPYRRY
+431 TTITGPYRRY

-463 CGYAGNNN
+463 CGYSGMKN
-471 ITKDTHAQNTDG
+471 ITKDTHVPNSDG
-483 KYYSYIIYNNTN
+483 KYYSYIIYKN
-495 STNGGLDSCNNK
+495 SSDGLDSCNNK
-507 NGVTVNTNV
+507 NKVTVNTNV
-516 QQICMNG
+516 QRICING

-542 ATQRYANDTKN
+542 AKERDANDTKD
-553 FGWGWYINGSAKEKI
+553 FGWGWYINGSDKEKI
-568 DVNTSIDKV
+568 DVNTSVNNV

>member
-1 MNKKKNGFTLIEL
+1 MNKTKNGFTLIEL

-27 AIISLVSASNRKKEE
+27 AIITLVGASNRKKEE
-42 AWNSVKEQI
+42 AWTSVKEQI
-51 ETAAVEYLNSNEYL
+51 ETAAVEYLSSNEYL

-127 TTGSELTITEPG
+127 TTGSVLTITEPG

-146 VTELSIKKLISDTVW
+146 VTELSIKKLISNTVW

-181 YTTSD
+181 YTTSN
-186 SDCDPKNDN
+186 SDCNPQNDN
-195 SSLELDYT
+195 SILELDYT
-203 GKSKISKIRACFK
+203 GKSKISQIRACFK
-216 ATNNSNKSTKKCVS
+216 ATNSSNKSTKECVS
-230 VSVDNTAPT
+230 VNVDNTAPT
-239 CTVSSSENG
+239 CTVSSSANG
-248 WTKKDV
+248 WTKNDV
-254 TITGECSDSGSGC
+254 TITGKCSDSESGC
-267 SSSKVTTTIKTEGK
+267 SSSNVTTTIKTEGK
-281 KSYSPGVV
+281 NSYSPGTVT
-289 EDNLGHS
+289 DNLDHS
-296 TTCGVQMVYIDK
+296 TTCGTKTVYIDK
-308 TAPKITLTRNTG
+308 TAPKISLVRNNG
-320 SVTIKGE
+320 SVAIKGE

-341 SKSWTTYTKAASK
+341 SKSWATYTKAVSK
-354 DDVPTYGK
+354 NDVPTYGK
-362 QNTHRFYVKDKAGNL
+362 QNTHTFYVKDKAGNV
-377 AYKDIGGYKSCENTT
+377 AKASIGGYKTCENTT

-404 KWSNDSG
+404 KWSNN
-411 KTECKMN
+411 TNECKKDK
-418 NKLTM
+418 KLTM
-423 TDVNGKKT
+423 TSTEGKT
-431 TTTGPYRRY
+431 TTITGPYRRY

-463 CGYAGNNN
+463 CGYTGKKN
-471 ITKDTHAQNTDG
+471 ITNTTHVPNSDG
-483 KYYSYIIYNNTN
+483 KYYSYIIYKN
-495 STNGGLDSCNNK
+495 SSDGLDSCNNK
-507 NGVTVNTNV
+507 NKVTVNTNV
-516 QQICMNG
+516 QRVCING
-523 KVSGKT
+523 TVSGKT

-542 ATQRYANDTKN
+542 AKQRDANDTKD